1 MRQVRSLSWFDFS
14 SAESSWRLS
23 DALRDYQR
31 IYHFTTGKKQAQPG
45 KSPRQPP
52 RCEKSADD
60 AQRVTMITSQCAD
73 EICRNPTD
81 FNNCAIFAA
90 YSERTVEP
98 Y

>member
-1 MRQVRSLSWFDFS
+1 MATQMRSGIINV
-14 SAESSWRLS
+14 
-23 DALRDYQR
+23 
-31 IYHFTTGKKQAQPG
+31 FTTLPPAKNQAQPG

-73 EICRNPTD
+73 EICRTATD

-90 YSERTVEP
+90 YSELTVAAS
-98 Y
+98 